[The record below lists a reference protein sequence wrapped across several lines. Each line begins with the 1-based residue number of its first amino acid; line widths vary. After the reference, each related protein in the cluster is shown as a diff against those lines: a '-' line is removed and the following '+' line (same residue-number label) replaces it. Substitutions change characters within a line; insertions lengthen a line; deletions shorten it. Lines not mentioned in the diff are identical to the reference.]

1 MLNVPKLRGPSSGII
16 SLPIH
21 FNFCSRYGHLDDEA
35 CGSTPSAH
43 LKTPFEFSERH
54 QTPVSA
60 GSSLA
65 GRGGALLAADQ
76 ATVSPF
82 GAARGGPE
90 YALTAA
96 PRRPGCFRPHP
107 GHGGPVRRQQLL
119 IAQEG
124 GRFSI

>member
-60 GSSLA
+60 
-65 GRGGALLAADQ
+65 ADQ